1 MEEIMNWLRSFP
13 GWQDELFVDYIP
25 EYTGVCGL
33 YPMGIRVLSRKN
45 DILGSEKL
53 RLQSSYQLRRVTS
66 RSQQNLPQAIW
77 LQRLQNWILEQ
88 SRAGLAPRL
97 GEDTQWS
104 IKDGKLEKDRR
115 PGVGTY
121 TLTLVAEYTV

>member
-1 MEEIMNWLRSFP
+1 MEEITNWLRSFP

-25 EYTGVCGL
+25 AHTGVCGL

-66 RSQQNLPQAIW
+66 GSQQNLPQAIW
-77 LQRLQNWILEQ
+77 LQQLQNWVLEQ

-97 GEDTQWS
+97 GGDTQWS
-104 IKDGKLEKDRR
+104 VKDGKLEKDRQ
-115 PGVGTY
+115 PGVGIY
-121 TLTLVAEYTV
+121 SLTLVAEYTK